1 MGGKVEK
8 NLLGWEL
15 GSYNISLTRDG
26 VNSQLFKSFKNGDIV
41 YESHQ
46 DVVSFLP
53 SMLLSLLFQIINQSF
68 SYGHKIFGV
77 QFHPEFSFEVT
88 RKLMDLRKDRVN
100 LLLIMINYMNQ

>member
-1 MGGKVEK
+1 M
-8 NLLGWEL
+8 GWEL

-26 VNSQLFKSFKNGDIV
+26 VNSQLFRSFNNGDIV

-46 DVVSFLP
+46 DVVSVLP
-53 SMLLSLLFQIINQSF
+53 NDAAELAFSDKGNQSF

-77 QFHPEFSFEVT
+77 QFHPELVLMQEENLWIYIEV
-88 RKLMDLRKDRVN
+88 